1 MFDDEWW
8 ERWFRKG
15 LPPFFKGWDTEE
27 MDEAF
32 AEMEKEFR
40 ELMKKAPKNLIRE
53 RRLPDGSKVQEWGPF
68 VYGYSMRVGP
78 DGKPQITEFGNI
90 KPELGPRGGRPRLDV
105 KGEREPLVDVTT
117 SNGEVKVIAELP
129 GVEKTDIKL
138 NVTEDTLTISVEN
151 PNRKYFK
158 EVDLPVK
165 VDPLKAKSS
174 YKNGILEVSLPK
186 RERGESKG
194 ESVRV
199 D

>member
-1 MFDDEWW
+1 VFDDEWW

-15 LPPFFKGWDTEE
+15 LPPFFKGWDSEE

-90 KPELGPRGGRPRLDV
+90 KPELGPRGGKPRLDV

-138 NVTEDTLTISVEN
+138 NATEDTLTISVEN
-151 PNRKYFK
+151 PNRRYFK
-158 EVDLPVK
+158 EVELPVK
-165 VDPLKAKSS
+165 VDPLKSKSS

-194 ESVRV
+194 ENVRV
-199 D
+199 E

>member
-90 KPELGPRGGRPRLDV
+90 KPELGPRGGKPRLDV

-117 SNGEVKVIAELP
+117 TNGEVKVIAELP

-138 NVTEDTLTISVEN
+138 NATEDTLTISVEN
-151 PNRKYFK
+151 PYRKYFK
-158 EVDLPVK
+158 EVELPVK

-194 ESVRV
+194 ENVRV
-199 D
+199 E

>member
-15 LPPFFKGWDTEE
+15 LPPFFKGWDMEE

-40 ELMKKAPKNLIRE
+40 ELMKKAPKNLVRE
-53 RRLPDGSKVQEWGPF
+53 RRLPNGSKVQEWGPF

-78 DGKPQITEFGNI
+78 DGKPQITEFGNV
-90 KPELGPRGGRPRLDV
+90 KPELGPRGGKPRLDV
-105 KGEREPLVDVTT
+105 KGEREPLVDVTI
-117 SNGEVKVIAELP
+117 SDGDVKVIAELP
-129 GVEKTDIKL
+129 GVEKTDIKI
-138 NVTEDTLTISVEN
+138 NATEDTLTISVED
-151 PNRKYFK
+151 PNRMYFK
-158 EVDLPVK
+158 KVELPAK

-194 ESVRV
+194 ENVRIE
-199 D
+199 